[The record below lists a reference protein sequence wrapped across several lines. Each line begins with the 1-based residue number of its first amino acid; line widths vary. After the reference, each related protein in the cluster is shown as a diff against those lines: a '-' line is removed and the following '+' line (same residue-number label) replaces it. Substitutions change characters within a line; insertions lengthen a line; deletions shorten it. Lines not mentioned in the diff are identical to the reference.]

1 MEKGMIDIS
10 KHAIEAACPACGH
23 KNTITLAQV
32 NREETITCRCGQRI
46 QLKDSGGSSKKA
58 TQDINRAFKDL
69 ERTLKRLGR

>member
-1 MEKGMIDIS
+1 MMDIS
-10 KHAIEAACPACGH
+10 KHKIDAACPACGQ
-23 KNTITLAQV
+23 KNSITLAQV

-69 ERTLKRLGR
+69 ENTFKKFGR